1 LAGKAQVHYEDGS
14 DLDRA
19 QAAAQRAD
27 AAVVVVGYTHL
38 DEGEYMAP
46 GTIETFAP
54 LFPPPSEEEL
64 PVVQAMQQQMAGG
77 GTAGIDLPGGDRV
90 RLRLSPGDIRLIC
103 SVAEANPRTI
113 VVIEA
118 GSMVMLDSWKDHVP
132 AILMLWYPGMEGGH
146 ALADVLLG
154 SVSPGG
160 KLPFVVPLRED
171 QLPAY
176 DKDARA
182 ITYDLWHGYRKLA
195 RDGQRPALPFG
206 FGLAYMSFEH
216 ANLRL
221 GRTCATPGDTVQ
233 VMLDVTNTGPM
244 AGEEVVQLYA
254 SAQGSTVER
263 APFSLVGFQRVAVSP
278 GETREVTIALPISR
292 LANFDVER
300 DAFVVEPLTYQLVA
314 GRHSLDQQALR
325 VPLQVMA

>member
-1 LAGKAQVHYEDGS
+1 
-14 DLDRA
+14 
-19 QAAAQRAD
+19 
-27 AAVVVVGYTHL
+27 
-38 DEGEYMAP
+38 
-46 GTIETFAP
+46 
-54 LFPPPSEEEL
+54 
-64 PVVQAMQQQMAGG
+64 
-77 GTAGIDLPGGDRV
+77 
-90 RLRLSPGDIRLIC
+90 
-103 SVAEANPRTI
+103 
-113 VVIEA
+113 
-118 GSMVMLDSWKDHVP
+118 MVMLDSWKDHVP

-278 GETREVTIALPISR
+278 GEKREVTITLPISR
-292 LANFDVER
+292 LAIFDVER
-300 DAFVVEPLTYQLVA
+300 DGFVVEPLTYQLAA

-325 VPLQVMA
+325 VPLQVRT